1 LQQQAKSLAATA
13 EMHAHALHKLL
24 KVAETNSRHAVAA
37 ASVQVMQSYR

>member
-13 EMHAHALHKLL
+13 ELHAHASHKML
-24 KVAETNSRHAVAA
+24 KVTENNSSHAVAA